1 MVCAKSLHVLLTHD
15 QYISGVALRM
25 KMGKSL
31 QVNLF
36 GRFLILAMTWL
47 LQFGQSTEAEETF
60 EQLQIGAQTYK
71 NVTVT
76 TKSKDYIFV
85 LFSGGMR
92 SLRVSELPEEAREK
106 LGYVDTTPKPRT
118 NSPVVWAKQTF
129 SKLQTDQV
137 KGVEEKVA
145 TVWQE
150 KVASNASKLP
160 PITTK
165 LIAMVTA
172 GLLVVYFFFC
182 YCCML
187 ICQKAGTN
195 PSFLIFVPLLQAFP
209 LLSAAQ
215 MSKWWFLA
223 FLAPGVNLVPQIV
236 WSIKIVQARRKGGW
250 LAFWLVFPLTSFLA
264 FLYLAFSDGVAEP
277 KKAVRPV
284 QIMTLETA

>member
-1 MVCAKSLHVLLTHD
+1 
-15 QYISGVALRM
+15 M
-25 KMGKSL
+25 KLSKTL

-36 GRFLILAMTWL
+36 GRFIILAVMWL
-47 LQFGQSTEAEETF
+47 LQFGQSAIAMEETF

-76 TKSKDYIFV
+76 TKSKDYIFIV
-85 LFSGGMR
+85 YSGGMT
-92 SLRVSELPEEAREK
+92 SLRVTELPEEVREK

-118 NSPVVWAKQTF
+118 NSPAVWARQTL

-150 KVASNASKLP
+150 KVASNVSQLP
-160 PITTK
+160 PLTTK
-165 LIAMVTA
+165 LIAIVTA
-172 GLLVVYFFFC
+172 GLLLVYFFFC

-195 PSFLIFVPLLQAFP
+195 PSFLIFVPLLQVFP

-215 MSKWWFLA
+215 MSRWWFLV
-223 FLAPGVNLVPQIV
+223 PGVNSIV
-236 WSIKIVQARRKGGW
+236 WSIKIVQARRKSGW
-250 LAFWLVFPLTSFLA
+250 LAFWLLFPVTSFLA
-264 FLYLAFSDGVAEP
+264 FLYLAFSNGVVEP
-277 KKAVRPV
+277 KKTVRPV